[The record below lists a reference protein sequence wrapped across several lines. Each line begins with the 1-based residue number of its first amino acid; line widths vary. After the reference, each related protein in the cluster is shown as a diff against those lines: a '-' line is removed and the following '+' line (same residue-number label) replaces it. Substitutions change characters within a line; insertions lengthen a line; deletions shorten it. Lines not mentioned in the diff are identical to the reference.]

1 MNDLYGTNCTKI
13 LELFDEQRDLPK
25 GQRTEEEFLSFQT
38 KFLHLVKLLSKDLDQ
53 FKAIVQWNDFSDMTF
68 EQYSG
73 PNACTSFGL
82 LISDFVKL
90 VGRECIVCNMTL
102 LSVVNGAWSSV
113 NLDHGERDD
122 KNGKNPIKIAQRE
135 GAIALREAV
144 KKHYLT
150 VQCGCCHDRDEDA
163 HPDRGNDDIE
173 NYVNF
178 MPKTGVDGSR
188 IRTMEVSTATS
199 CV

>member
-1 MNDLYGTNCTKI
+1 
-13 LELFDEQRDLPK
+13 
-25 GQRTEEEFLSFQT
+25 
-38 KFLHLVKLLSKDLDQ
+38 
-53 FKAIVQWNDFSDMTF
+53 
-68 EQYSG
+68 
-73 PNACTSFGL
+73 
-82 LISDFVKL
+82 
-90 VGRECIVCNMTL
+90 MTL

-122 KNGKNPIKIAQRE
+122 KNGKNPIKIARRE

-144 KKHYLT
+144 KKHILT
-150 VQCGCCHDRDEDA
+150 VKCGCCHDRDEDA

-178 MPKTGVDGSR
+178 MPKTGIDGSR
-188 IRTMEVSTATS
+188 IRTMKVRTTTS

>member
-1 MNDLYGTNCTKI
+1 M
-13 LELFDEQRDLPK
+13 
-25 GQRTEEEFLSFQT
+25 
-38 KFLHLVKLLSKDLDQ
+38 
-53 FKAIVQWNDFSDMTF
+53 QWNDFSDITF

-73 PNACTSFGL
+73 PNACTFLAS

-90 VGRECIVCNMTL
+90 VGKECFVCNMTL
-102 LSVVNGAWSSV
+102 LSVDNGAWSSV
-113 NLDHGERDD
+113 NLDHGKRDD
-122 KNGKNPIKIAQRE
+122 KNGKNPIRIAQRE

>member
-1 MNDLYGTNCTKI
+1 MDRPICTEI

-38 KFLHLVKLLSKDLDQ
+38 EFLRLVKLLSKDLEQ
-53 FKAIVQWNDFSDMTF
+53 FKAIVQWNDISDITF

-73 PNACTSFGL
+73 PNACSFLGS

-90 VGRECIVCNMTL
+90 VGRECFVCNMTL
-102 LSVVNGAWSSV
+102 LSVVNDALSSV

-144 KKHYLT
+144 KKHILT
-150 VQCGCCHDRDEDA
+150 VKCGCCHDRDEDA

-178 MPKTGVDGSR
+178 MPKTGIDGSR
-188 IRTMEVSTATS
+188 IRTMKVSTTTS

>member
-1 MNDLYGTNCTKI
+1 M
-13 LELFDEQRDLPK
+13 
-25 GQRTEEEFLSFQT
+25 
-38 KFLHLVKLLSKDLDQ
+38 
-53 FKAIVQWNDFSDMTF
+53 QWNDISDITF

-73 PNACTSFGL
+73 LNHYTFLAS

-90 VGRECIVCNMTL
+90 VGKECIICSMIL
-102 LSVVNGAWSSV
+102 LSVVNSAWASV

-122 KNGKNPIKIAQRE
+122 KNGKNPIRIAQRE

-144 KKHYLT
+144 KKHILT
-150 VQCGCCHDRDEDA
+150 VKCGCCHDRDEDA

-173 NYVNF
+173 NCVNF
-178 MPKTGVDGSR
+178 MPKTGIDGSR
-188 IRTMEVSTATS
+188 IRTMKVRTTTS